1 MKIVQVDKDEAAWDS
16 FVETAERATGY
27 HRFRWRSIIGESF
40 GHDCYYF
47 AAVDEAGVWRGVLPL
62 VHMRSRLF
70 GNFLVSMPFVNY
82 GGLVC
87 SDFRAARLLLDQA
100 EYLRKSVQ
108 ATYVELRHLGY
119 SVEGFS
125 SKEHKV
131 TMILELAAN
140 EETQWKG
147 FNAKLRNQIRKA
159 QKSGLKFVIG
169 QIELLDGFYEVFAR
183 NMRDLGTPVYAKNFF
198 QRVLTSFPDCSR
210 VLAVYYEKRMIA
222 AGIALWFRD
231 VLEIPWASS
240 VGEYKA
246 LCPNNMLYWEAIKF
260 AIKSGFKK
268 FDFGRSTPNEGT
280 FNFKKQWGAL
290 PVQLYWQYLLREGR
304 TIPHL
309 SPSNPKYRAAIRV
322 WQNLPVP
329 LTKFLGPLIVQNIP

>member
-1 MKIVQVDKDEAAWDS
+1 M
-16 FVETAERATGY
+16 
-27 HRFRWRSIIGESF
+27 
-40 GHDCYYF
+40 
-47 AAVDEAGVWRGVLPL
+47 
-62 VHMRSRLF
+62 
-70 GNFLVSMPFVNY
+70 NY

-87 SDFRAARLLLDQA
+87 NDFRAARLLLDQA

-108 ATYVELRHLGY
+108 ATHVELRHLGY

-147 FNAKLRNQIRKA
+147 FNAKLRNQVRKA

-169 QIELLDGFYEVFAR
+169 QTELLDGFYEVFAR

-198 QRVLTSFPDCSR
+198 QRVLTAFPDCTR

-260 AIKSGFKK
+260 AIDSDSKNLISV
-268 FDFGRSTPNEGT
+268 GRRRTKVPSILKNNGGLCRSSSIGNI
-280 FNFKKQWGAL
+280 FCARGG
-290 PVQLYWQYLLREGR
+290 QYR
-304 TIPHL
+304 I
-309 SPSNPKYRAAIRV
+309 
-322 WQNLPVP
+322 
-329 LTKFLGPLIVQNIP
+329 

>member
-1 MKIVQVDKDEAAWDS
+1 
-16 FVETAERATGY
+16 
-27 HRFRWRSIIGESF
+27 
-40 GHDCYYF
+40 
-47 AAVDEAGVWRGVLPL
+47 
-62 VHMRSRLF
+62 
-70 GNFLVSMPFVNY
+70 VNY

-87 SDFRAARLLLDQA
+87 SDFQAARLLLDQA

-108 ATYVELRHLGY
+108 ATHVELRHLGY

-147 FNAKLRNQIRKA
+147 FNAKLRNQVRKA

-169 QIELLDGFYEVFAR
+169 QTELLDGFYEVFAR

-198 QRVLTSFPDCSR
+198 QRVLTSFPDCTR

-240 VGEYKA
+240 VGAYKA

-260 AIKSGFKK
+260 AIDSGFKK